1 MVSPFFRENHE
12 LCPKLC
18 PRGILSR
25 LPVAG
30 LPVSNPRRSQ
40 CYIGQIQ
47 ILYLDGHK
55 METNKSCSN
64 LLPLSLLKDLDGNNF
79 IVQLIYSMICF
90 QIQAQTSLIDKI

>member
-47 ILYLDGHK
+47 ILYL
-55 METNKSCSN
+55 